1 MTPGGGAHAQAQA
14 LGGRLFQASLAAAEL
29 MTVYLGVRL
38 GLYEALAKG
47 PATAAEFAN
56 RAGVAPRY
64 ATEWLEQQA
73 AAGIVTVDDGTVPAD
88 RRRYTLPEGHR
99 LALTDTGG
107 PWAVAPLSVLPV
119 GGIAPALPRLAEA
132 MRAGTGVPPDAYGE
146 ALRAAQAGMNR
157 SVFTDLLPGWLRSAL
172 PDVHQALRRPGA
184 AIADVGCGTGTSS
197 LVLARTYPLARVH
210 GFDRDADAL
219 ATARAAVP
227 AAAAER
233 VRFSAVDLA
242 NPADHADAADAVD
255 LAGPAD
261 AVDLAGPAGAAGFDL
276 VCVLDALH
284 DMARPVEV
292 LAACRAMLKPTGAVL
307 LMEPRA
313 AERFTAPADETERFI
328 YTVSLLHCLPQSL
341 VDEGSVGTGA
351 VLRPETV
358 RRHATA
364 AGFARVT
371 VLDVAHRFHRLYR
384 LDLH

>member
-1 MTPGGGAHAQAQA
+1 MTPGGGARAQAQA

-47 PATAAEFAN
+47 PATAAEFAD

-73 AAGIVTVDDGTVPAD
+73 AAGIVTVDDVTVPAD

-99 LALTDTGG
+99 LALADTGG

-132 MRAGTGVPPDAYGE
+132 MRTGTGVPPDAYGA

-157 SVFTDLLPGWLRSAL
+157 SVFTDLLPGWLRGAL

-184 AIADVGCGTGTSS
+184 AIADVGCGTGTST

-233 VRFSAVDLA
+233 VRFTAADLA
-242 NPADHADAADAVD
+242 DHSDPAD
-255 LAGPAD
+255 
-261 AVDLAGPAGAAGFDL
+261 PAGAAGFDL

>member
-1 MTPGGGAHAQAQA
+1 MTPAGGAHAQAQA

-47 PATAAEFAN
+47 PATAAEFAD

-73 AAGIVTVDDGTVPAD
+73 AAGIVTVDDVTVPAD
-88 RRRYTLPEGHR
+88 RRRFTLPEGHR

-107 PWAVAPLSVLPV
+107 PWSVAPLSVLPV

-132 MRAGTGVPPDAYGE
+132 MRAGTGVPADAYGE

-157 SVFTDLLPGWLRSAL
+157 SVFTDQLPGWLRTAL

-184 AIADVGCGTGTSS
+184 AIADVGCGTGTST

-233 VRFSAVDLA
+233 VRFSVA
-242 NPADHADAADAVD
+242 NLAADAVD
-255 LAGPAD
+255 PADPAD
-261 AVDLAGPAGAAGFDL
+261 AVDPADPADPAGAGRFDL

-284 DMARPVEV
+284 DMARPVQV
-292 LAACRAMLKPTGAVL
+292 LAACRALLKPTGAVL

-384 LDLH
+384 LDIH